1 MDAKNG
7 KCTVRDG
14 GRPRRLRTRTESL
27 LSSALSA
34 SRKGAGDGL
43 PAMRTGRHKQ
53 VRPGRPSAA
62 TCRRRKALA
71 STPSPG
77 QAKTPENPPQAIN
90 CSMLQATS
98 CPPRT
103 MTRRSSATPAAIQ
116 AGTYGTQGG
125 ATRAS
130 QPPSP
135 DKRPSAGN
143 NRLISPM
150 LLRSTSNS
158 VRQPRGH
165 PPPGNSASSS
175 AWPLGMQASGRAA
188 SVSPR
193 QTSPLASTSAK
204 ATGNGKALMTAWNR
218 LRGSARRR
226 RPRWRTRPR
235 RAGR

>member
-14 GRPRRLRTRTESL
+14 GRPRRLRTRTESR

-34 SRKGAGDGL
+34 SRKGAGDG
-43 PAMRTGRHKQ
+43 ASATWAGRHRQ
-53 VRPGRPSAA
+53 ASVGRPSAA
-62 TCRRRKALA
+62 TCKRRRALA
-71 STPSPG
+71 LTPSPG
-77 QAKTPENPPQAIN
+77 QAKTPEKPPQASN

-98 CPPRT
+98 CPART

-116 AGTYGTQGG
+116 AGACGTQGG

-158 VRQPRGH
+158 VRQPHGH

-175 AWPLGMQASGRAA
+175 VWPLEIAASGREA

-218 LRGSARRR
+218 LRVSARRQ
-226 RPRWRTRPR
+226 RPRWRTRPH